1 MCNYSNKPVPLK
13 KEVMPLPPKFDISE
27 NTWTLP
33 HQKTCVPKL
42 SSHISEVSLHYKTRV
57 LCLSSLKTII

>member
-27 NTWTLP
+27 KHVDIATP
-33 HQKTCVPKL
+33 KDMCPQIKL
-42 SSHISEVSLHYKTRV
+42 SYK
-57 LCLSSLKTII
+57 